1 MGNILVT
8 GGIGYIGSHTV
19 LSLIKEGNKV
29 VILDNLCNSNIKIK
43 ERLEIISGQKLK
55 FYEVDL
61 LDYNGVKEVFNN
73 EEIESVIHFAALK
86 AVGES
91 VKKPLEYYNNNLVG
105 TINLLRVMIESNV
118 KNIIFSS
125 SATVYGDSK
134 VIPAYEELPL
144 LPATNPYGRTKVMI
158 EDILRDLYKSDNS
171 FNIIL
176 LRYFNPVGAHES
188 GLIGELPNGV
198 PSNLMPYISKVAN
211 GELECVNVYGD
222 DYDTVDGTGV
232 RDYIHVCDLADGH
245 VAAVKKMREKCGLK
259 VYNLG
264 TGNGYSVLQ
273 IINAFKRATGKDIPY
288 KVTQRRDGDIGTCYA
303 NAEKAKL
310 ELNWTARREIDDM
323 CKDFWRWQKVGMK
336 EL

>member
-43 ERLEIISGQKLK
+43 ERLEIISGEKLK

-61 LDYNGVKEVFNN
+61 LDYNGVKEVFNK

-125 SATVYGDSK
+125 SATVYGESK
-134 VIPAYEELPL
+134 VMPVYEELPL

-211 GELECVNVYGD
+211 GELEYVNVYGD

-303 NAEKAKL
+303 NAERAKL
-310 ELNWTARREIDDM
+310 ELNWTAGREIDDM
-323 CKDFWRWQKVGMK
+323 CKDFWRWQQVGMK

>member
-43 ERLEIISGQKLK
+43 EKLEIISGEKLK

-61 LDYNGVKEVFNN
+61 LNYNSVKEVFNK

-134 VIPAYEELPL
+134 VMPVHEELPL

-158 EDILRDLYKSDNS
+158 EDILRDVYKADKS

-188 GLIGELPNGV
+188 GLIGELPNGI

-222 DYDTVDGTGV
+222 DYETVDGTGV

-273 IINAFKRATGKDIPY
+273 IINAFKRVTGKDIPY
-288 KVTQRRDGDIGTCYA
+288 KVTKRRDGDIGTCYA
-303 NAEKAKL
+303 NAEKAMR

-323 CKDFWRWQKVGMK
+323 CKDFWRWQQVGMK
-336 EL
+336 KL

>member
-43 ERLEIISGQKLK
+43 ERLEIISGEKLK

-134 VIPAYEELPL
+134 VMPVYEELPL

-158 EDILRDLYKSDNS
+158 EEILRDLYKSDNS

-245 VAAVKKMREKCGLK
+245 VAAVKKMREQCGLK

-273 IINAFKRATGKDIPY
+273 IINAFKRVTGKDIPY
-288 KVTQRRDGDIGTCYA
+288 KVTKRRDGDIGTCYA
-303 NAEKAKL
+303 NAERAKR
-310 ELNWTARREIDDM
+310 ELNWIARREIDDM
-323 CKDFWRWQKVGMK
+323 CKDFWRWQQVGMK